1 MIDIKNAHRAWTII
15 KENYDSVNVFNR
27 NKGSSNNLIYNYL
40 EKNQISDDVKNI
52 IIEAGLDKPE
62 NMIKFLLELHFASF
76 DSIYDG
82 INDIRKDLYIKVASK
97 VESAKNKIEFA
108 NNNPNLKADSLKEAR
123 YQLSDCLA
131 ELRKL
136 ITDSYTEKLKK
147 IDDRKNLFVKLLYS
161 KSDNKNAVNNVIWAT
176 GSMKLYFEALNLLS
190 VISVNESSNVFNY
203 FSGAES
209 FIKQL
214 ERESK
219 ISLIAAY
226 EEKGE
231 NQYWD
236 IDKIKKQL
244 ENITN
249 NHMDLKSF
257 IDDSKETEVDF
268 EDLF

>member
-1 MIDIKNAHRAWTII
+1 
-15 KENYDSVNVFNR
+15 
-27 NKGSSNNLIYNYL
+27 
-40 EKNQISDDVKNI
+40 
-52 IIEAGLDKPE
+52 
-62 NMIKFLLELHFASF
+62 
-76 DSIYDG
+76 
-82 INDIRKDLYIKVASK
+82 
-97 VESAKNKIEFA
+97 
-108 NNNPNLKADSLKEAR
+108 
-123 YQLSDCLA
+123 
-131 ELRKL
+131 
-136 ITDSYTEKLKK
+136 
-147 IDDRKNLFVKLLYS
+147 
-161 KSDNKNAVNNVIWAT
+161 
-176 GSMKLYFEALNLLS
+176 MKLYFEALNLLS